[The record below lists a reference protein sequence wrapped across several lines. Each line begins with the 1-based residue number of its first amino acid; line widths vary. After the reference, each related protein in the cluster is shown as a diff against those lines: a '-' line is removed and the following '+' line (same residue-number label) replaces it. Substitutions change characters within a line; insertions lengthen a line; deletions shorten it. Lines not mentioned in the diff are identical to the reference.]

1 MSYEDYLNREEDW
14 GSAKGSRDSSHKT
27 PTDAAGVYAAGRY
40 GQPGSASAGGY
51 SSSSGYDVK
60 TDTSPYTDAG
70 WGPQGRVQV
79 RDRPHG
85 VSGPDHKDRVGQTT
99 DRSAYEKEQ
108 RRLRYEEEAR
118 QAREEWDRSLREAAA
133 RREAADSAR
142 GSKPRVRYHEVKDDA
157 GGWGRDQGQ
166 PAYAYAGGYGCQQ
179 QHQQVGEQQERQER
193 KQQAP
198 DWLEVLGK
206 VFAGGPS
213 YAGAPDL

>member
-1 MSYEDYLNREEDW
+1 MNTS
-14 GSAKGSRDSSHKT
+14 
-27 PTDAAGVYAAGRY
+27 
-40 GQPGSASAGGY
+40 
-51 SSSSGYDVK
+51 DVK

-79 RDRPHG
+79 RDRPQG
-85 VSGPDHKDRVGQTT
+85 MSGPGYGDRVGQAS
-99 DRSAYEKEQ
+99 DRSSYEKEQ

-142 GSKPRVRYHEVKDDA
+142 GGKPRVRYHEVREDS
-157 GGWGRDQGQ
+157 GGWGRDQGQGQGQ
-166 PAYAYAGGYGCQQ
+166 PAYAYAGGYGGQQ
-179 QHQQVGEQQERQER
+179 QQGGEQQGSQEK

-206 VFAGGPS
+206 VFAGGPA

>member
-1 MSYEDYLNREEDW
+1 MTYEDYLHRDEDW
-14 GSAKGSRDSSHKT
+14 GKGSRSSSHKT
-27 PTDAAGVYAAGRY
+27 TTDAAPAGVYDAAGRC
-40 GQPGSASAGGY
+40 GQSDRGSAGGY
-51 SSSSGYDVK
+51 ASGYDVK
-60 TDTSPYTDAG
+60 TDTSPYTDAE

-79 RDRPHG
+79 RDRPQG
-85 VSGPDHKDRVGQTT
+85 VSGPGYGDRVGQGT
-99 DRSAYEKEQ
+99 DRSSYEKEQ
-108 RRLRYEEEAR
+108 RRLRYEDEAR

-142 GSKPRVRYHEVKDDA
+142 GGKPRVRYHEVKDNS
-157 GGWGRDQGQ
+157 GGWGRDQGQGQ
-166 PAYAYAGGYGCQQ
+166 PAYAYAGGYGGQQQ
-179 QHQQVGEQQERQER
+179 QHDEQQRGQEK